1 MNRLTRSLTL
11 LCAGLTAGGC
21 AWTERANRPVWNAF
35 EEHVVPTTS
44 PAFELSLPLTAPGG
58 LAAILIDI
66 GIAHPIQVID
76 DAADDALDLWDA
88 IDFED
93 RYYTEAGFLPFRAG
107 LTPICLAGSFA
118 WRSMFDGPDAEE
130 QEAQALAAASAR
142 RQRIAESIAMAGRPG
157 VPVELPPI
165 PAGQAGEE
173 RLRELWRAAFAE
185 CPDEHRPDVVQLLPE
200 LGSVPEWDL
209 ALADASAVVRHEAL
223 TALPRAFV
231 PSIERINALLED
243 PDEVVRAAA
252 KQRFVDRP

>member
-88 IDFED
+88 IDFEE
-93 RYYTEAGFLPFRAG
+93 RYYTEAGFLPFRAA
-107 LTPICLAGSFA
+107 LTPIWFAGSFVG
-118 WRSMFDGPDAEE
+118 RSLFDWTDDDAGQHPDIGAGAAYRQHLAESL
-130 QEAQALAAASAR
+130 ALAAN
-142 RQRIAESIAMAGRPG
+142 GG
-157 VPVELPPI
+157 VAVDLAPLPD
-165 PAGQAGEE
+165 GQAGED
-173 RLRELWRAAFAE
+173 RLRELWRDAFARTPAE
-185 CPDEHRPDVVQLLPE
+185 NRPNVVQLLAE
-200 LGSVPEWDL
+200 LGSVPEWDR
-209 ALADASAVVRHEAL
+209 ALADESAVVRHEAL
-223 TALPRAFV
+223 KVLPQSFI
-231 PSIERINALLED
+231 PSIERMNALLAD
-243 PDEVVRAAA
+243 PDAVVRALA